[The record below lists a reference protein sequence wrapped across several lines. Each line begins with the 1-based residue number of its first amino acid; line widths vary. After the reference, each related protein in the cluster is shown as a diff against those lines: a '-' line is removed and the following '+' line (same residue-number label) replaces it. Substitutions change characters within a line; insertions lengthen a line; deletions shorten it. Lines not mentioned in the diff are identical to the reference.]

1 MGRPAKSI
9 NLHAIS
15 GNKAKLSKETIK
27 KRKQAEEQMTFKD
40 DAIEAPSFLSDR
52 GKEIFENL
60 LVEFQYTQIL
70 KNVDSQ
76 MLGLYCDAMDR
87 YITIKEQIDHDG
99 LMPFGK
105 PHQLLSHQDKAFERA
120 MKVAGRFGLSPSDRA
135 KLALNMVNKVKEET
149 TNDNG
154 FGDRT

>member
-52 GKEIFENL
+52 GKKIFENL

-70 KNVDSQ
+70 KNVDSHL
-76 MLGLYCDAMDR
+76 LGLYCDALDN
-87 YITIKEQIDHDG
+87 YIRFKDQIEREG
-99 LMPFGK
+99 FVLYGK
-105 PHQLLSHQDKAFERA
+105 AHPLLTHMNKALDNTA
-120 MKVAGRFGLSPSDRA
+120 KLGGRLGLSPSDRA
-135 KLALNMVNKVKEET
+135 KLALNLVNKVKEET
-149 TNDNG
+149 TDDNG